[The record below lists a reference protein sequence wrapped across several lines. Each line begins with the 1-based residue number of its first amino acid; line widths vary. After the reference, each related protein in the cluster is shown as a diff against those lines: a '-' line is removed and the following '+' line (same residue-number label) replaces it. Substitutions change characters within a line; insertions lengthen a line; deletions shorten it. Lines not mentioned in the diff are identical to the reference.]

1 MNEDTPHKEK
11 KRISRWKLF
20 GLILF
25 SAILMVLYVSNVLY
39 VDSELEEIQSL
50 KKIYNSYRNGNE
62 LLKTDIIKLESAE
75 RIIPL
80 AEKELGMMKSD
91 KPPSVLQ
98 LDVPNNEKKDE

>member
-1 MNEDTPHKEK
+1 MTENGNHKEK

-39 VDSELEEIQSL
+39 VDSQLEEMQAM

-62 LLKTDIIKLESAE
+62 LLKTEIIKLESAD
-75 RIIPL
+75 RIIPY
-80 AEKELGMMKSD
+80 AENVLGMLKPD
-91 KPPSVLQ
+91 KPPKVLQ
-98 LDVPNNEKKDE
+98 SDEQNNENNEE